1 MAKEKNRN
9 LASKE
14 NERVFHYEILGI
26 VLLVLS
32 MFAIAKL
39 GLIGQYLMLIVK
51 FLFGDWYFL
60 IFGLIIFYAIRCI
73 IVHKRLK
80 IINIRYLGIF
90 ILILALILLSHFSM
104 HKYIKNYSGNHL
116 VFTIK
121 LYFNS
126 FKNNNP
132 ESIVGG
138 GFIGACIFYLSYYL
152 LSEVGVVLL
161 SILLVFL
168 GIVFISR
175 KTIKDFIKM
184 IINFFNKIYK
194 LLHRATNKIKSKI
207 DEYDASYIRSKV
219 KFKISKVNSDE
230 YYQKEIDFAKR
241 NGETIKKVLNG
252 MNVFYNDITYII
264 CRNITV
270 YFINTYYPFNYQVF
284 EMNLQNYLHHFQ
296 LKKDE
301 KAQELL
307 VEVNSLNNV
316 ALRISEIE
324 KLDDNEIVFG
334 VDDRNELLKL
344 DDTSNR
350 LFIFGQN
357 KNNVTTYLDSIII
370 SLMHYKSKIKYYY
383 IDLLNLSNLQ
393 TSNNFDEINHILTLI
408 DEKSRKFNELK
419 ISNIEEYNL
428 KNAKKMNYEL
438 IIINGIEKVITD
450 EKSLEKL
457 MYILEVTNNYGYF
470 FIYTCYDGNIKN
482 VNLANLFQ
490 YKLFLDH
497 ETECSKKF
505 INYQRFNLLNV
516 ANEGYLLYKTIIL
529 RMTLLLM
536 SESEKNSIKN

>member
-1 MAKEKNRN
+1 
-9 LASKE
+9 
-14 NERVFHYEILGI
+14 
-26 VLLVLS
+26 
-32 MFAIAKL
+32 
-39 GLIGQYLMLIVK
+39 
-51 FLFGDWYFL
+51 
-60 IFGLIIFYAIRCI
+60 
-73 IVHKRLK
+73 
-80 IINIRYLGIF
+80 
-90 ILILALILLSHFSM
+90 M

-393 TSNNFDEINHILTLI
+393 TSNNFDEINHLAHFCFLI
-408 DEKSRKFNELK
+408 KLRRTRVRLQL
-419 ISNIEEYNL
+419 Y
-428 KNAKKMNYEL
+428 L
-438 IIINGIEKVITD
+438 IQQK
-450 EKSLEKL
+450 
-457 MYILEVTNNYGYF
+457 
-470 FIYTCYDGNIKN
+470 C
-482 VNLANLFQ
+482 
-490 YKLFLDH
+490 
-497 ETECSKKF
+497 
-505 INYQRFNLLNV
+505 
-516 ANEGYLLYKTIIL
+516 TI
-529 RMTLLLM
+529 
-536 SESEKNSIKN
+536 

>member
-1 MAKEKNRN
+1 
-9 LASKE
+9 
-14 NERVFHYEILGI
+14 
-26 VLLVLS
+26 
-32 MFAIAKL
+32 
-39 GLIGQYLMLIVK
+39 
-51 FLFGDWYFL
+51 
-60 IFGLIIFYAIRCI
+60 
-73 IVHKRLK
+73 
-80 IINIRYLGIF
+80 
-90 ILILALILLSHFSM
+90 
-104 HKYIKNYSGNHL
+104 
-116 VFTIK
+116 
-121 LYFNS
+121 
-126 FKNNNP
+126 
-132 ESIVGG
+132 
-138 GFIGACIFYLSYYL
+138 
-152 LSEVGVVLL
+152 
-161 SILLVFL
+161 
-168 GIVFISR
+168 
-175 KTIKDFIKM
+175 M